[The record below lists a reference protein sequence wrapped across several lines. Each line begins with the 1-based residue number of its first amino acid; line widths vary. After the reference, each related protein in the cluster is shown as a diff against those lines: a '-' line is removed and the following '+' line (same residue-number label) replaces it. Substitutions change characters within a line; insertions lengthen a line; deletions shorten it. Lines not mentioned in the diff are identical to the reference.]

1 MKEKVISVWLI
12 GAKSIAMY
20 GGYEAFIDKLL
31 EYHKDNK
38 NIHYYVYCKANG
50 DGHMDVSK
58 LSQANMINDRE
69 FTYYNALCSLIHVP
83 AIGHLQAIY
92 YDIKALNETCKFIKR
107 ENIENPIIYIMACR
121 IGPFIRYFVKRIH
134 KFNGKVYLNPDGHE
148 WKRAKWPFFVRKYW
162 KESERLMVKEAD
174 LCICDSLNIEKYIQ
188 NEYARYHPKTTFS
201 AYGADISPSEMSDD
215 NSKYIQWLQQN
226 NLESNQYYMS
236 CGRFVPE
243 NNFEIMIQEFM
254 HSKTKKDFVI
264 ITTSNDAFLLKLE
277 KKLHFKAD
285 SRIKFVGAIYD
296 QKLLKKIRENAYA
309 YLHGHSVGGTNPSLL
324 EALSSTKLNL
334 LYNVSFNQEVAKDTA
349 VYWTKEYGNLAKLI
363 DKVDKLSVEEIEW
376 YGKKA
381 KSRIKEAYSWQF
393 IADQYADIF
402 MQ

>member
-188 NEYARYHPKTTFS
+188 NEYARYNPKTTFI

-264 ITTSNDAFLLKLE
+264 ITTSK
-277 KKLHFKAD
+277 
-285 SRIKFVGAIYD
+285 
-296 QKLLKKIRENAYA
+296 
-309 YLHGHSVGGTNPSLL
+309 
-324 EALSSTKLNL
+324 
-334 LYNVSFNQEVAKDTA
+334 
-349 VYWTKEYGNLAKLI
+349 
-363 DKVDKLSVEEIEW
+363 
-376 YGKKA
+376 
-381 KSRIKEAYSWQF
+381 
-393 IADQYADIF
+393 
-402 MQ
+402 

>member
-188 NEYARYHPKTTFS
+188 NEYARYNPKTTFI

-264 ITTSNDAFLLKLE
+264 ITTSTDAFLLKLE